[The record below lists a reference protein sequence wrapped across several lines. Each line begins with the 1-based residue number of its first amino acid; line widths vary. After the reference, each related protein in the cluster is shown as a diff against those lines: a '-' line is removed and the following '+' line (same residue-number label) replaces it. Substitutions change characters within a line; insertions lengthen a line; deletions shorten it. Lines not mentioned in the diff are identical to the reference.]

1 MVTFNLAPKYHTFTV
16 FCIEVDIEC
25 DTEQNNPLLAVSG
38 NIVSDNEEEDHTKQI
53 EGGGNLYYKPMGTL
67 FDKHRFQTKDGTV
80 PLAIIEEK

>member
-38 NIVSDNEEEDHTKQI
+38 NIVSDNEEEDHTK
-53 EGGGNLYYKPMGTL
+53 
-67 FDKHRFQTKDGTV
+67 
-80 PLAIIEEK
+80 